1 MTSKVKFCLFL
12 SIIMIVGIITHTILN
27 TGTTLYN
34 NIEDMTATITNEVDP
49 YDTEYVYIE
58 NMPSNAEPVV
68 LVEGVNGLDYTYDG
82 LNYKHLSDKQ
92 NQVLQV
98 GSGKQGEYTGK
109 LTGYGPDCPG
119 CSGRVGWGQN
129 VTGGNIYYN
138 DATYGRIRIVAGDR
152 SLPFGTI
159 IRVVNSNAGVPFY
172 AIVLDR
178 GGDIGVGRR
187 YMFDLLFASEA
198 DASRWGLSKNTT
210 FEIVRYGY

>member
-1 MTSKVKFCLFL
+1 MKYGFYGITFVLSALIVTLLLVGPTRTTVELSMETKQVNSVELSKDKAIQLKV
-12 SIIMIVGIITHTILN
+12 
-27 TGTTLYN
+27 
-34 NIEDMTATITNEVDP
+34 A
-49 YDTEYVYIE
+49 
-58 NMPSNAEPVV
+58 
-68 LVEGVNGLDYTYDG
+68 EGVKAPEPKKEVVKVDSFQFKAAEGAYTDVKNT
-82 LNYKHLSDKQ
+82 L
-92 NQVLQV
+92 V
-98 GSGKQGEYTGK
+98 GTMS
-109 LTGYGPDCPG
+109 GYGPDCRG
-119 CSGRVGWGQN
+119 CSGGLAVGWN
-129 VTGGNIYYN
+129 ARNGNIYYT

-178 GGDIGVGRR
+178 GGDIGIGRR